1 MSEPTCPAGMRL
13 DPMSSRPGTS
23 NSTSS
28 SELHRKRQ
36 MMSSEAVESSDPL
49 VDVEDKFPLL
59 PAGDSLISVKP
70 AALQLLPVPLGFRFA
85 VHPVRAGRHG
95 KTYTTVTETEDTER
109 SDDGKV
115 YTVPDTVRREE
126 EID

>member
-1 MSEPTCPAGMRL
+1 MLSQATDEP
-13 DPMSSRPGTS
+13 
-23 NSTSS
+23 
-28 SELHRKRQ
+28 
-36 MMSSEAVESSDPL
+36 DPL

-59 PAGDSLISVKP
+59 PSAGSAIAAEP
-70 AALQLLPVPLGFRFA
+70 ATPEGSPVPLGFRFA
-85 VHPVRAGRHG
+85 VCPARSDKHG

-115 YTVPDTVRREE
+115 YTIPDTVRREE

>member
-1 MSEPTCPAGMRL
+1 MLNQAIE
-13 DPMSSRPGTS
+13 DP
-23 NSTSS
+23 
-28 SELHRKRQ
+28 
-36 MMSSEAVESSDPL
+36 DPL

-59 PAGDSLISVKP
+59 TSAVSPI
-70 AALQLLPVPLGFRFA
+70 AAEPTTPQASAIPLGFQFA
-85 VHPVRAGRHG
+85 VHPVRAGKHG

-115 YTVPDTVRREE
+115 YTIPDTVRREE